1 MLFVISDDGES
12 SASVQ
17 AFDAILAGPFQT
29 YLTLAKKI
37 GDDVAKHGVMVEA
50 AFKAQ
55 RDFLVVAAKS
65 QKPSDAGIDYRQ
77 HHLHNFFLLLLRFSE
92 KTSVVFNTPSNQ
104 GLRYCS

>member
-1 MLFVISDDGES
+1 M
-12 SASVQ
+12 Q

-65 QKPSDAGIDYRQ
+65 QKPPDAGIDSITYTIS
-77 HHLHNFFLLLLRFSE
+77 FFYCTDFRINE
-92 KTSVVFNTPSNQ
+92 KTSVFLTHHQ
-104 GLRYCS
+104 DLRHCS

>member
-1 MLFVISDDGES
+1 MNSIGLQFANNHPFFIAQSLHLNSRNDCALFVISDDGES

-65 QKPSDAGIDYRQ
+65 QKPSDAGIGRI
-77 HHLHNFFLLLLRFSE
+77 
-92 KTSVVFNTPSNQ
+92 T
-104 GLRYCS
+104 

>member
-1 MLFVISDDGES
+1 MISDDGES
-12 SASVQ
+12 SASVK

-65 QKPSDAGIDYRQ
+65 QKPSDAGIDSTTYTISFFYFPDSRQ
-77 HHLHNFFLLLLRFSE
+77 
-92 KTSVVFNTPSNQ
+92 VFI
-104 GLRYCS
+104 

>member
-1 MLFVISDDGES
+1 M
-12 SASVQ
+12 Q

-65 QKPSDAGIDYRQ
+65 QKPSDAGIGTIFT
-77 HHLHNFFLLLLRFSE
+77 NSSFL
-92 KTSVVFNTPSNQ
+92 PSFLCAQ
-104 GLRYCS
+104 IFGK